1 MLTEHSHV
9 PGTVLSEE
17 YSLYHLIL
25 TTHCN
30 TCYSGIHT
38 SKHADSSNL
47 VSKILALFIAGPPH
61 HMPPTAPR
69 RSLTLILH
77 SHGTSIQLLSPTL
90 NPLIEPAPQILTS
103 QSP

>member
-47 VSKILALFIAGPPH
+47 VSKILALFIAGPP
-61 HMPPTAPR
+61 PPHASYSTSAFSDSDSSLPR
-69 RSLTLILH
+69 D
-77 SHGTSIQLLSPTL
+77 L
-90 NPLIEPAPQILTS
+90 NTTPISDSKPPH
-103 QSP
+103 